1 MNCNIPTQRNSTQ
14 QGGRMTPTTNNKSD
28 KCHKHNAKHMK
39 ANTKDNI
46 PYYSISIK
54 FKTKQN

>member
-1 MNCNIPTQRNSTQ
+1 MN
-14 QGGRMTPTTNNKSD
+14 PTTNNKSD
-28 KCHKHNAKHMK
+28 KSHKHNAKHMK

-54 FKTKQN
+54 FKTK